1 MVNCAFEVLVLLL
14 KKYLRGSMRKI
25 FIVGD
30 PIIVSKYEP
39 IAIKNGGG
47 YSLQSPRL
55 FPQDILTTL
64 KTSKSKEFLAF
75 DDQKSAESYSASS
88 VRKAEGTK
96 QDMKCTSR
104 PIFCIEIRPSAIPS
118 VRDNQKFISHDDIL
132 KVFSVYL
139 DRGQTSA
146 YVHQELK
153 ENYPYPNFINR
164 FEEAWE
170 KYATQKSNP
179 IDIFNAVAQELR
191 NSLPRPKGCWP
202 FRYCFFDS
210 TRVIRA
216 KLDALTSAASTKSI
230 EAVVGVL
237 VAQQTNLDLQLIDYN
252 DFLTSAIK
260 HLVKPKVLIRARGSI
275 SAVQTSVTQ
284 EAIAP
289 TFSLQAQP

>member
-1 MVNCAFEVLVLLL
+1 
-14 KKYLRGSMRKI
+14 MRKI

-30 PIIVSKYEP
+30 SIIVSKYEP
-39 IAIKNGGG
+39 ITIKNGKSEGG

-55 FPQDILTTL
+55 DPQDILTTL

-75 DDQKSAESYSASS
+75 DDQKSAESYSASA

-96 QDMKCTSR
+96 QDRVCTSL

-118 VRDNQKFISHDDIL
+118 VRDNQKFVSHDDIL

-146 YVHQELK
+146 YVHKELK
-153 ENYPYPNFINR
+153 EDYPYPNFINR

-179 IDIFNAVAQELR
+179 IEIFNAVTQEFR
-191 NSLPRPKGCWP
+191 NSLPQPKGCWP
-202 FRYCFFDS
+202 FRHCFFDS

-216 KLDALTSAASTKSI
+216 NLDALTSVASTKSI
-230 EAVVGVL
+230 EAIVGVL
-237 VAQQTNLDLQLIDYN
+237 VSQQTNLDARLIDYN
-252 DFLTSAIK
+252 DFLRSAIK
-260 HLVKPKVLIRARGSI
+260 HLVKPKVLIRPRGSM
-275 SAVQTSVTQ
+275 SAVQASVNP

-289 TFSLQAQP
+289 TFSLQA